1 MTSVTIEAIKRSL
14 EKVKGLPGMAGQLS
28 DTTDIVN
35 DVRLDSLEM
44 LRFMLELEASLS
56 IQIDF
61 DRLEYS
67 YFNSIETLAE
77 FISAMPPGSLS
88 LNEP

>member
-1 MTSVTIEAIKRSL
+1 
-14 EKVKGLPGMAGQLS
+14 
-28 DTTDIVN
+28 DIVN

>member
-1 MTSVTIEAIKRSL
+1 MTSVAIEAIKRSL

-28 DTTDIVN
+28 DTTDIVS

-61 DRLEYS
+61 ERLEYS
-67 YFNSIETLAE
+67 YFDSIEALAE
-77 FISAMPPGSLS
+77 FISAMPPAHLS

>member
-1 MTSVTIEAIKRSL
+1 MTSVAIEAIKRSL

-28 DTTDIVN
+28 DTADIVN

-61 DRLEYS
+61 ERLEYS

-77 FISAMPPGSLS
+77 FISAMPPGSSS

>member
-1 MTSVTIEAIKRSL
+1 MTSVAIEAIKRSL

>member
-1 MTSVTIEAIKRSL
+1 VTSVAIEAIKRSL